1 MMTSPRP
8 FRRALGLL
16 ALSLA
21 AFLCTGCNTVEFY
34 EMSAFQDPV
43 MEMDRGRA
51 HTHLKQ
57 KCVYST
63 EGSAGGIGSSSGGG
77 CGCY

>member
-1 MMTSPRP
+1 MIFFNSSR
-8 FRRALGLL
+8 LL
-16 ALSLA
+16 LVAVAGVLSSA
-21 AFLCTGCNTVEFY
+21 CNTVEFY
-34 EMSAFQDPV
+34 EMAAFTYPV
-43 MEMDRGRA
+43 MEWRQDRA
-51 HTHLKQ
+51 NTHFKQ

>member
-1 MMTSPRP
+1 MKFFNSSRLLLVAVAG
-8 FRRALGLL
+8 ALGS
-16 ALSLA
+16 A
-21 AFLCTGCNTVEFY
+21 CNTVEFY
-34 EMSAFQDPV
+34 EMAAFTYPV
-43 MEMDRGRA
+43 MEWRQDRA
-51 HTHLKQ
+51 NTHLKQ